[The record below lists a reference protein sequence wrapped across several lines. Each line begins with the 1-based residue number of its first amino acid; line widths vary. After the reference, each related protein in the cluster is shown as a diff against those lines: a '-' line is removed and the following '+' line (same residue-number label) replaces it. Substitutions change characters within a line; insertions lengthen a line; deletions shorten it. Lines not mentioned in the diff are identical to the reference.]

1 MSTGG
6 VNTLD
11 FGQHFF
17 SFDLWI
23 LYPWKTIQLRIVGE
37 PMLMSDKEPNKYA
50 GRELM
55 AYGDENVFIC
65 HVSSVEEAGSFEI
78 FREKILQSEAELE
91 TGILRADFFQSNFLG
106 EYQNTEIIF
115 LEAI

>member
-1 MSTGG
+1 MSTGT
-6 VNTLD
+6 VTFSLDTLD

-17 SFDLWI
+17 SFHLWI
-23 LYPWKTIQLRIVGE
+23 QWR
-37 PMLMSDKEPNKYA
+37 
-50 GRELM
+50 
-55 AYGDENVFIC
+55 C

-106 EYQNTEIIF
+106 ELRLCQALIRINYYDKGGKMIYS
-115 LEAI
+115 

>member
-91 TGILRADFFQSNFLG
+91 TGILRADFSSP
-106 EYQNTEIIF
+106 IF
-115 LEAI
+115 